1 MPLDRADIEAIGKE
15 VVDEIARR
23 PHTCMHEID
32 SHGAAVVRI
41 LGKIHSQGE
50 KISIAAGVSL
60 GLLLVAVAIISG
72 AKAGIEAGRARLGL

>member
-23 PHTCMHEID
+23 PHNCMHEID

-41 LGKIHSQGE
+41 LGKVHEQGE
-50 KISIAAGVSL
+50 KISIAAGVTL
-60 GLLLVAVAIISG
+60 GLLLVIVAII
-72 AKAGIEAGRARLGL
+72 AGMEAGWSAVRARLGL